1 MIKEIRKNQLHH
13 TKEVKPNDLFM
24 DLLLKC
30 SLNISSYEFEFSLGL
45 LFVECNNKY
54 TIEIEIDDWEVD
66 EGDYDYYYN
75 DGLQREFI
83 SNFVPINE
91 THLDNINNDDVEK
104 YIDNS
109 IGSTMKIKIHKW
121 DE

>member
-1 MIKEIRKNQLHH
+1 MIRKEYLQD
-13 TKEVKPNDLFM
+13 TKEVKPKDLFM

-30 SLNISSYEFEFSLGL
+30 SSKINNYEFEFSLGL
-45 LFVECNNKY
+45 LFVECDNKH

-75 DGLQREFI
+75 DGMQREFI
-83 SNFVPINE
+83 SKIVPINE
-91 THLDNINNDDVEK
+91 SHLDNISNEDVEK

-109 IGSTMKIKIHKW
+109 IGSKMKIKIHKW
-121 DE
+121 DD